1 MKELTEQ
8 SMINKGIRI
17 NIFRTVY
24 IDESN
29 Y

>member
-17 NIFRTVY
+17 NIFRIVY
-24 IDESN
+24 VDESN